1 MPGTWVLIRDYCV
14 GNGKERD
21 KMRQWDLQFRVI
33 VFFLLFVGFSTVWGD
48 VREVKSKKAKGKFVT
63 TTRGGL
69 VFLLIVILSLI
80 EFFCSVRGY
89 NYCR

>member
-1 MPGTWVLIRDYCV
+1 MRNIGRISSLAAFLVL
-14 GNGKERD
+14 
-21 KMRQWDLQFRVI
+21 LAS
-33 VFFLLFVGFSTVWGD
+33 FSTVWGD
-48 VREVKSKKAKGKFVT
+48 LREGKSKKAKGKFVT